1 MASARASPTA
11 NGMPPATIALPPKE
25 PTLGVDSHEVRVDQP
40 LAAGGTDE
48 APTPVE
54 LFVVSLATCV
64 AYYAGR
70 YLDRHGLSRAGS
82 AVHAEYRKAD
92 RPPARIA
99 SIQLRVI
106 LPAGLPTG
114 MVKPLHASSPTAQ
127 CTTRCGNRPQ
137 STSRSTP
144 SPCRTKASPMRFI
157 SRESLPEGPSIR
169 AAYPEPVR

>member
-1 MASARASPTA
+1 MTSPGALVRQPLQSRTEGGSASTVVVEH
-11 NGMPPATIALPPKE
+11 NTVTKYVATVR
-25 PTLGVDSHEVRVDQP
+25 GHEVRVDQP

-70 YLDRHGLSRAGS
+70 YLDRHGLSRAGL
-82 AVHAEYRKAD
+82 AVQAEYRKAD

-99 SIQLRVI
+99 SIHLRVI

-114 MVKPLHASSPTAQ
+114 MVKPLHAVVSHCTVHNTLREPPTVDIQIDAE
-127 CTTRCGNRPQ
+127 
-137 STSRSTP
+137 
-144 SPCRTKASPMRFI
+144 PM
-157 SRESLPEGPSIR
+157 PD
-169 AAYPEPVR
+169 

>member
-1 MASARASPTA
+1 MPTLHGVGQASPTA

-25 PTLGVDSHEVRVDQP
+25 PTLGVDSHAVRVDQP

-70 YLDRHGLSRAGS
+70 YLERHGLSLAGL

-92 RPPARIA
+92 RPPARVA
-99 SIQLRVI
+99 SIQLRVTV
-106 LPAGLPTG
+106 PAGLPTG
-114 MVKPLHASSPTAQ
+114 MVKPLHAAVSR
-127 CTTRCGNRPQ
+127 CTVHNTLREP
-137 STSRSTP
+137 P
-144 SPCRTKASPMRFI
+144 SVDIQIDGGPM
-157 SRESLPEGPSIR
+157 PD
-169 AAYPEPVR
+169 

>member
-1 MASARASPTA
+1 MTSPGALVRQPLQSRTEGGSASTVVVEH
-11 NGMPPATIALPPKE
+11 NTVTKYVATVR
-25 PTLGVDSHEVRVDQP
+25 GHEVRVDQP

-48 APTPVE
+48 APTPIE

-70 YLDRHGLSRAGS
+70 YLDRHGLSRAGL

-106 LPAGLPTG
+106 VPAGLPTG
-114 MVKPLHASSPTAQ
+114 MVKPLHAVVSHCTVHNTLREPPTVDIQIDAE
-127 CTTRCGNRPQ
+127 
-137 STSRSTP
+137 
-144 SPCRTKASPMRFI
+144 PM
-157 SRESLPEGPSIR
+157 PD
-169 AAYPEPVR
+169 